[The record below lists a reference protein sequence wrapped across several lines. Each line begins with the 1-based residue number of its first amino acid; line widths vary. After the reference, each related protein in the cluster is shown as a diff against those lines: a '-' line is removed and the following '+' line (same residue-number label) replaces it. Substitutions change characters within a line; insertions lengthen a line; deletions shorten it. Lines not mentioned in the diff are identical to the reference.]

1 MYFETIKMASN
12 RKAVRFWTDL
22 CLIEVQPCSDMGITF
37 RPRRQPIQSGVERDR
52 ENGVMVAVSSTT
64 VLFTV

>member
-12 RKAVRFWTDL
+12 RKTVRFWTDL

-37 RPRRQPIQSGVERDR
+37 RPRRQPIHLGVERDR
-52 ENGVMVAVSSTT
+52 ENRVMVAVSGPA

>member
-12 RKAVRFWTDL
+12 RKTARFRTDL
-22 CLIEVQPCSDMGITF
+22 GLIEVQSCSNMGITF
-37 RPRRQPIQSGVERDR
+37 HPRRQPVQSGVERDR
-52 ENGVMVAVSSTT
+52 ERGVMVAAT